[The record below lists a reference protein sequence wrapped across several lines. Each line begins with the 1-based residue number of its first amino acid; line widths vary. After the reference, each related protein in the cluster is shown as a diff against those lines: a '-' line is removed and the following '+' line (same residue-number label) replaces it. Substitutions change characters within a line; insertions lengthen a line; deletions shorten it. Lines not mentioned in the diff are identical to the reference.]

1 MTDWNTNII
10 EEFRAN
16 DGIVGGM
23 FEGADLLILHTIG
36 AKSGKERT
44 SPLMYQPNE
53 AGYAIFASKAG
64 AVDNP
69 DWFHNLVANPDVSIE
84 VGSDK
89 VQVTARVLP
98 DEERDPIWTAQK
110 EAYPQF
116 AGYEETADGRQIPV
130 VLLTP
135 EPN

>member
-1 MTDWNTNII
+1 MTDWDTNII

-23 FEGADLLILHTIG
+23 FEGADLLILHTRG
-36 AKSGKERT
+36 AKTGQNREA
-44 SPLMYQPNE
+44 PLMYQTND

-64 AVDNP
+64 ATDHP
-69 DWFHNLVANPDVSIE
+69 DWFHNLQANPEVTIE
-84 VGSDK
+84 VGADK
-89 VQVTARVLP
+89 LDATARVLD

-116 AGYEETADGRQIPV
+116 AGYEETAAGRQIPV
-130 VLLTP
+130 VMLTP
-135 EPN
+135 RS